1 LEKSTTKLVTPAF
14 LVITAAAFAYFTS
27 VGIVLPVLS
36 RFVKG
41 PLHGNNFSVGLV
53 TGAFSFSAV
62 VLRPFA
68 GRLGDRRG
76 RRLLVATGAAV
87 ASAAVAGYAGA
98 TAIGLLIAL
107 RLLNGTGEAF
117 FFTGSMTAINDLA
130 PDDRRG
136 EAVSFF
142 TVSVY
147 SGLAL
152 GPFLGESIL
161 VHWGFHAV
169 WWTSSALALAAAVVA
184 LKMPDTRPAAE
195 TAADGVQDPV
205 CLPRK
210 RGLVHPGGLI
220 PGLVL
225 ASSVWGFTGLSSFGP
240 LYALQA
246 GLSGSR
252 LLFGLYALTILAIR
266 ILGAR
271 VPDRLGFR
279 RTATIS
285 LFVSVVGLLT
295 MASKAVPP
303 ALYTGVFLFAVGQAL
318 AFPSL
323 ISLVAGRVPAAERG
337 AAIATF
343 TAFLDIAFGF
353 GPLSLGLVAQGFG
366 YQAVFLASAL
376 FAVGGIV
383 LLASTHPG
391 KAEVAPA

>member
-14 LVITAAAFAYFTS
+14 LIITAAAFAYFTS

-62 VLRPFA
+62 LLRPFA
-68 GRLGDRRG
+68 GRVGDRRG
-76 RRLLVATGAAV
+76 RKLLVATGAAL
-87 ASAAVAGYAGA
+87 ASVAVAGYTGA

-130 PDDRRG
+130 PEDRRG

-169 WWTSSALALAAAVVA
+169 WWTSAVLALAAAVVA

-195 TAADGVQDPV
+195 VVATTADDLPIP
-205 CLPRK
+205 PRK
-210 RGLVHPGGLI
+210 RGLVHRGGLI
-220 PGLVL
+220 PGVVL

-252 LLFGLYALTILAIR
+252 LLFGLYALTILLIR
-266 ILGAR
+266 VLGAR

-279 RTATIS
+279 RTTTIS
-285 LFVSVVGLLT
+285 LFVSAAGLLI
-295 MASKAVPP
+295 MGARALPI

-353 GPLSLGLVAQGFG
+353 GPLTLGVVAQGFG
-366 YQAVFLASAL
+366 YQAVFLTSAL

-383 LLASTHPG
+383 LLATVGSPKG
-391 KAEVAPA
+391 KEVTA